1 MHDRPPRRRRAATSV
16 RLVLPAAAALVAMA
30 VMSAPARADTA
41 VNVIGDSVLV
51 TGQPAGAA
59 TVRVTRPDALTG
71 VPVIIGLF
79 SGQSDGVLPLTVN
92 TTAATALDPDGDCW
106 QQGALLHALT
116 PDIRPGDTVT
126 VTGDPSTPGGA
137 TSTSALVPADDGAGT
152 TGPISSCGS
161 IAPFA
166 SNAVT
171 GAPPTVTGGPIA
183 VSGTAQ
189 PFATDVAISATDG
202 SHSTVP
208 VPATPGAD
216 GTWSATIPAAQADTL
231 ANGPLTVGAVFAVPD
246 VATGA
251 AAHIAGA
258 PIALQMARP
267 AAPAAGATGS
277 GSAAPRATRSAKRP
291 LAGAARGPSRV
302 SLSRAGGGLRASL
315 VVAKGTRVLDV
326 RLLRGK
332 RTLVHRVV
340 PARTPGTR
348 QTVVLTRKAPGR
360 GRYTVAVRSGPSRA
374 QLGAPVLRTIR
385 VR

>member
-16 RLVLPAAAALVAMA
+16 RLVLSAAAALVAMA

-59 TVRVTRPDALTG
+59 TIRATRPDALTG
-71 VPVIIGLF
+71 NPVVIGLF

-92 TTAATALDPDGDCW
+92 TTNATALDPDGDCW
-106 QQGALLHALT
+106 QQGALLRALT
-116 PDIRPGDTVT
+116 PDIRPGDSVT

-137 TSTSALVPADDGAGT
+137 TSTSVLVPADDGAGT

-171 GAPPTVTGGPIA
+171 GAPATATGPIA

-189 PFATDVAISATDG
+189 PFATGVAISATDG

-231 ANGPLTVGAVFAVPD
+231 ANGPVTVGAVFAVPD

-251 AAHIAGA
+251 PAHIAGA
-258 PIALQMARP
+258 PIVLQMARA
-267 AAPAAGATGS
+267 AAPAAGATAGT
-277 GSAAPRATRSAKRP
+277 GAPRATRSAKRP
-291 LAGAARGPSRV
+291 VAGDASGPSRI

-374 QLGAPVLRTIR
+374 QLGAPVLRTIL